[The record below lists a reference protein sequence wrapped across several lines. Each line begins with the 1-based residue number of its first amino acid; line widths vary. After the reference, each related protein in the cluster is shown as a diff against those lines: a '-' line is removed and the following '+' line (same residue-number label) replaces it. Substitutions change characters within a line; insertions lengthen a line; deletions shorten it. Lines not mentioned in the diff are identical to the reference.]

1 MDRRLED
8 MLEDDL
14 TIGISEEKMNSS
26 MGSKIIE
33 IRKTI
38 KKTSITEILQGIE
51 HEILFYGVNEYINDV
66 KINSN
71 LIEPNDMYIALNGRK
86 VNGHE
91 FINEA
96 CKRGATAFVINA
108 DKANEIKLPK
118 YMECTIITVANTR
131 ESLPYIIRNLYHNP
145 SEKFD
150 LIGVTGTNG
159 KTSVTTIAKH
169 VFTKM
174 NHNTGLIGTI
184 DNYINNHRIEM
195 KKTTATTPDC
205 IELGKLM
212 DLFVKEQVDTVLM
225 EVSSMALK
233 NHRVDG
239 CKFDIGVYMNIS
251 PEHLD
256 DHKTMDDY
264 IASKMMLFDMT
275 DKAIVNV
282 DDSYAFQVLERCKG
296 SVLRF
301 GIKNVSDCDIY
312 AKEIVYSNTCVSF
325 TVIYQG
331 KEYPVKLNIP
341 SEFAIYNNL
350 AVLAIC
356 IMKGMNVGEVIEI
369 LSEDIKVE
377 GRYDVISE
385 NNSCSVIVDYAH
397 TPAALENLLTAV
409 QKNSSYKRIITVF
422 GCGGDRDKSKRSV
435 MGKLSQEMSD
445 LTIITSDNP
454 RTEKPMNIIEDIIK
468 GMNTKLDNYIVIE
481 DREKAIHY
489 AIEQADNCD
498 VVVIAGKGHEKVQI
512 FNGYSVEFDDKEV
525 ARKAMKSMT

>member
-1 MDRRLED
+1 MDRRLD
-8 MLEDDL
+8 DNLEDD
-14 TIGISEEKMNSS
+14 GIKGMSEYKFNGSIENKKIENSTTS
-26 MGSKIIE
+26 
-33 IRKTI
+33 
-38 KKTSITEILQGIE
+38 KKTSITKLLQGIE
-51 HEILFYGVNEYINDV
+51 HQILFYGADEYINDV
-66 KINSN
+66 KINSK

-86 VNGHE
+86 VNGHD
-91 FINEA
+91 FIDEA
-96 CKRGATAFVINA
+96 CKKGARAFVINV

-118 YMECTIITVANTR
+118 YMDCTIITVANTR
-131 ESLPYIIRNLYHNP
+131 ESLPYLIRNLYHNP
-145 SEKFD
+145 TEKFD

-169 VFTKM
+169 VFTRM
-174 NHNTGLIGTI
+174 NYNTGLIGTI
-184 DNYINNHRIEM
+184 DNYINNQRIDM
-195 KKTTATTPDC
+195 KTTTPTTPDC

-212 DLFVKEQVDTVLM
+212 DLFVQEKVDTVFM

-239 CKFDIGVYMNIS
+239 CKFDVGVYMNIS

-275 DKAIVNV
+275 EKAIVNV

-312 AKEIVYSNTCVSF
+312 AKDVSYSNTCVSF
-325 TVIYQG
+325 TVVYQG
-331 KEYPVKLNIP
+331 KEYGVKLNIP

-356 IMKGMNVGEVIEI
+356 IMKGMNLGEVIDI
-369 LSEDIKVE
+369 LGEDIKVE

-385 NNSCSVIVDYAH
+385 NNSCSVIIDYAH

-409 QKNSSYKRIITVF
+409 KKNTSYNRIITAF
-422 GCGGDRDKSKRSV
+422 GCGGDRDKSKRSI
-435 MGKLSQEMSD
+435 MGKISQEMSD

-454 RTEKPMNIIEDIIK
+454 RTENPMNIIDDILK
-468 GMNTKLDNYIVIE
+468 GMNTKFDNYIVIE

-489 AIEQADNCD
+489 AIEKADKSD

-512 FNGYSVEFDDKEV
+512 FNGYTIEFDDKEV